1 MSTPNDPPTQEA
13 SSPVENNRKFI
24 LGMVGLFLGV
34 LLLGAGATM
43 WLGGS
48 APMGPAIGGPFAL
61 TDTDSRRFTDK
72 NLLGSYTLVYFG
84 YTFCPDV
91 CPTTLNQ
98 VAEALDRLGPKADRI
113 RPVFI
118 TIDPRRDTPAVM
130 KQYVAAF
137 SPRVI
142 GLTGSD
148 AEIATV
154 AREFRVY
161 YAPHRTGDGPGDYT
175 MDHSSVLYLLG
186 PDGRFI
192 APLRADDSAE
202 QIAAALSKQLN

>member
-1 MSTPNDPPTQEA
+1 MSTPTDPPPAGPPREG
-13 SSPVENNRKFI
+13 NGRFL
-24 LGMVGLFLGV
+24 LGMIGLFLGV
-34 LLLGAGATM
+34 LLLGAGATL

-48 APMGPAIGGPFAL
+48 TSMGPAIGGPFAL
-61 TDTDSRRFTDK
+61 TDADGKRFTDK
-72 NLLGSYTLVYFG
+72 DLHGAYAVVYFG

-98 VAEALDRLGPKADRI
+98 LTEALDQLGPKAQRI

-118 TIDPRRDTPAVM
+118 TVDPRRDTPAVM

-137 SPRVI
+137 SPRLI
-142 GLTGSD
+142 GLTGTE
-148 AEIATV
+148 AEIAAV
-154 AREFRVY
+154 AKEYRVY

-192 APLRADDSAE
+192 APLRADASAE
-202 QIAAALSKQLN
+202 QIAAELSKQL